1 MVAIVIHEYIEEELV
16 NRSIIDSQP
25 LGVVEISMKSSVVEE
40 GAEVPILL
48 PIMVFLAVGILGI
61 SIQTKEKVRE
71 EE

>member
-1 MVAIVIHEYIEEELV
+1 LA
-16 NRSIIDSQP
+16 NREFINAQP

-48 PIMVFLAVGILGI
+48 PIMIFLGIGILGLV
-61 SIQTKEKVRE
+61 SVQTMEKVRE

>member
-1 MVAIVIHEYIEEELV
+1 MV

-25 LGVVEISMKSSVVEE
+25 FGVVEIAMKASVVEE

-48 PIMVFLAVGILGI
+48 PIMIFLAVGILGI
-61 SIQTKEKVRE
+61 VSIQTKEKVRE

>member
-1 MVAIVIHEYIEEELV
+1 
-16 NRSIIDSQP
+16 
-25 LGVVEISMKSSVVEE
+25 MKASVVEE

-61 SIQTKEKVRE
+61 VSIQTKEKVRE